1 MKIQPTKNITDILQ
15 NSTLAKVVKRSNEV
29 NELNHKIQRLLPIQY
44 QNLYRLTDF
53 SENCF
58 TIEVKNATVRQ
69 GLLLQQP
76 FLLKLIQMSFP
87 AITQL
92 EFRVNPNFKP

>member
-1 MKIQPTKNITDILQ
+1 MKIHTTQNIIDVLQ
-15 NSTLAKVVKRSNEV
+15 NSSLARVVKRSNEI
-29 NELNHKIQRLLPIQY
+29 NELNHKIQYLLPTQY
-44 QNLYRLTDF
+44 RNLYRLVDF

-69 GLLLQQP
+69 GLLLQQA
-76 FLLKLIQMSFP
+76 FLLKLIQTDFP

-92 EFRVNPNFKP
+92 EFRVNPNFK

>member
-1 MKIQPTKNITDILQ
+1 MKIQSTRNITDILQ
-15 NSTLAKVVKRSNEV
+15 NSSLAKIVRHSNKI
-29 NELNHKIQRLLPIQY
+29 NELNHKIQYLLPIQY
-44 QNLYRLTDF
+44 KNLYRLVDF
-53 SENCF
+53 SESCF

-76 FLLKLIQMSFP
+76 FLLKLIQTDFP

-92 EFRVNPNFKP
+92 EFRVNPNFK